1 MAYSSVNK
9 KINQNQR
16 KFCFEVFGMDFII
29 DEDMKVWL
37 IQINQNPCI
46 QCASPLLEK
55 LIPRMINDAFKITI
69 DQIFVEKK
77 PMEKA
82 YAVPGYNNNQN
93 MWQLLGH
100 LGPNA

>member
-37 IQINQNPCI
+37 I
-46 QCASPLLEK
+46 
-55 LIPRMINDAFKITI
+55 
-69 DQIFVEKK
+69 
-77 PMEKA
+77 
-82 YAVPGYNNNQN
+82 
-93 MWQLLGH
+93 
-100 LGPNA
+100 